1 MLQSSYNKYQSV
13 IRYCYFKFFLKIKQT
28 KMMKTNKKKAE
39 CYFPVEHDSKKVM
52 EL

>member
-28 KMMKTNKKKAE
+28 KMMKTNKKKQSAI
-39 CYFPVEHDSKKVM
+39 FPLNMIPTK
-52 EL
+52 